1 MSEGKKIKWKDLC
14 DPLELRGGE
23 EGEALE
29 GGENMS
35 TLEVKKGSQ

>member
-1 MSEGKKIKWKDLC
+1 MSGRRFKGKTC

-35 TLEVKKGSQ
+35 TVEVKKGSQ